1 MGTSKGYR
9 MPTGG
14 DWTPLKKD
22 ATQFANEGGQG
33 PVSPQTLLRDYL
45 AASGGARGLA
55 RGVGGGGARGVGAG
69 AQGGGTSSGGGR
81 TGRAAREVG
90 RSVGG
95 FLSSV
100 ASVGLE
106 GALREA
112 GLSDLVG
119 RPAEEVSAGMLNA
132 LAEPGST
139 LDDHAAR
146 LALVKLNDELLRD
159 ALTYEDTERALSEAL
174 DGRGLAGIL
183 ASFFGHYLYERFCRD
198 FYENWVKKVG
208 SSKATR
214 LMKSIKDCI
223 ESSLK
228 AKLVGRDV
236 TRLNWKGREGLR
248 LTEQVMRETLEIF
261 EVTA

>member
-1 MGTSKGYR
+1 MGTSKGYS

-14 DWTPLKKD
+14 DWTPLKRE

-45 AASGGARGLA
+45 AASGGARALAGGVGGGSA
-55 RGVGGGGARGVGAG
+55 RGVGGGARGGGASPG
-69 AQGGGTSSGGGR
+69 GGGR

-90 RSVGG
+90 KSVGR
-95 FLSSV
+95 FLSNV

-119 RPAEEVSAGMLNA
+119 RPAEEVSAGLLNA

-159 ALTYEDTERALSEAL
+159 ALTYEDTERVLSEAL
-174 DGRGLAGIL
+174 DGRGLASIL

-208 SSKATR
+208 SSEAIR

-228 AKLVGRDV
+228 AKLAGRDV

-248 LTEQVMRETLEIF
+248 LTEQVMRDTDRKS
-261 EVTA
+261 VV

>member
-1 MGTSKGYR
+1 MGTSKGYG

-14 DWTPLKKD
+14 EWTPLKRE
-22 ATQFANEGGQG
+22 ATQFAGEGGQG
-33 PVSPQTLLRDYL
+33 PVSPQRLLRDYL
-45 AASGGARGLA
+45 GASGGARALA
-55 RGVGGGGARGVGAG
+55 RGTGGGGAG
-69 AQGGGTSSGGGR
+69 GGGR
-81 TGRAAREVG
+81 TGRAAREIG

-95 FLSSV
+95 FLSNV

-112 GLSDLVG
+112 GLDDLVG
-119 RPAEEVSAGMLNA
+119 RPAQEISAGLLNA
-132 LAEPGST
+132 LAQAGST

-146 LALVKLNDELLRD
+146 LALVRLNDDLLRD
-159 ALTYEDTERALSEAL
+159 ALTYEDSERALSEAL
-174 DGRGLAGIL
+174 DGQGLARIL

-208 SSKATR
+208 SSEATR

-223 ESSLK
+223 ESSLR
-228 AKLVGRDV
+228 AKLIGRDV

-248 LTEQVMRETLEIF
+248 LTERVMRETLEIF

>member
-1 MGTSKGYR
+1 

-14 DWTPLKKD
+14 DWTPLKRE
-22 ATQFANEGGQG
+22 ATQFASEGGQG

-45 AASGGARGLA
+45 AASGGARALA
-55 RGVGGGGARGVGAG
+55 GGVGGGSARGGGARG
-69 AQGGGTSSGGGR
+69 GGTSSGGGGR
-81 TGRAAREVG
+81 TGRAARQVG

-95 FLSSV
+95 FLSNV
-100 ASVGLE
+100 ASIGLE

-112 GLSDLVG
+112 GLNDLVG
-119 RPAEEVSAGMLNA
+119 RPAQEVSAGLLNA

-159 ALTYEDTERALSEAL
+159 ALTYEDAERVLLEAL
-174 DGRGLAGIL
+174 DGRGLANIL

-198 FYENWVKKVG
+198 FYENWVKRVG
-208 SSKATR
+208 SSEATR

-223 ESSLK
+223 WSSIK
-228 AKLVGRDV
+228 AKLAGRDV